1 MWVDTRCLGSRAFRI
16 QVLVVLLLGWTVIAA
31 VAGHESS
38 SLTDAGPSVDA
49 FLEQGDMALI
59 SNELEEAIGYYKL
72 AVALIEEEHHNQN
85 YALDVGIAAY
95 TNLATAVSSL
105 DETHDGKLEEAAT
118 YYQNALLL
126 YRKEIG
132 NVMDPEAQDAARTVA
147 SEASFFLGMVYQDLG
162 QSKFAVDAYDY
173 ANQLDPYHWSSLA
186 NIGSILHD
194 DFSDHRAA
202 LKAYNQA
209 YGLLTDKEIADAI
222 TQPPP
227 EPRFILSQLQYRIGL
242 CLSHDLHKKN
252 SCAREDEP
260 ENNPVDCKEMAM
272 HAFAL
277 ALEYDPDNESAKHML
292 ASITAD
298 ATVQRAS
305 NEYVK
310 LLFDDYAHNFEDS
323 LVKDLGYTGYQKLRL
338 AFDKAF
344 AKEKYVPTFDI
355 VVDAGCGTG
364 LVGEQFRN
372 ISRVLIGVDL
382 SEAILNQA
390 KEKRPRLY
398 DEVVAGDVTEVFRDR
413 APISLIIAGDSFIYF
428 GDLDPLFESMRD
440 GLGEAGYAAFTLENV
455 AKETETALAASKPDW
470 RWQLT
475 ASGRFAHRMEYVVSV
490 GQRFNLALVYYEPLD
505 GFRFEHGVGVRGH
518 IFIMQKIRE
527 QEL

>member
-1 MWVDTRCLGSRAFRI
+1 MWVDARCLVNRVFRI
-16 QVLVVLLLGWTVIAA
+16 QVVLLFCWTVVVAA
-31 VAGHESS
+31 AGHESS
-38 SLTDAGPSVDA
+38 STSDGPSVDA
-49 FLEQGDMALI
+49 FLEQGDMALM

-72 AVALIEEEHHNQN
+72 AIALVEDEHHGKK

-95 TNLATAVSSL
+95 TNLATAFSSL
-105 DETHDGKLEEAAT
+105 DETHDGKLEQAAT

-126 YRKEIG
+126 YRKEID
-132 NVMDPEAQDAARTVA
+132 NVIDPEAQDAARIVA

-162 QSKFAVDAYDY
+162 QSNFAVDAYEY
-173 ANQLDPYHWSSLA
+173 ANQLDPYHWASLA
-186 NIGSILHD
+186 NVGSILQD

-202 LKAYNQA
+202 LRAYNQA
-209 YGLLTDKEIADAI
+209 YGLLTDEEIADVI

-242 CLSHDLHKKN
+242 CLSHDLHTN
-252 SCAREDEP
+252 NCALEDEP
-260 ENNPVDCKEMAM
+260 ENPVDCKEMAM

-277 ALEYDPDNESAKHML
+277 ALEYDPNNESAKHML
-292 ASITAD
+292 ASM
-298 ATVQRAS
+298 RAS

-338 AFDKAF
+338 AFDKSF
-344 AKEKYVPTFDI
+344 DIKKVPTFDV

-382 SEAILNQA
+382 SEVILNQA
-390 KEKRPRLY
+390 KEKRPGLY

-455 AKETETALAASKPDW
+455 GSETEKAMASSKPDW

-490 GQRFNLALVYYEPLD
+490 GKKFNLALVYYEPLD

-518 IFIMQKIRE
+518 VFIMQKVSQRE